1 MSRVG
6 GDLRTTVDTAVPG
19 ITPDALMVGVVVP
32 EEISGRSFSTF
43 ASHESEADQP
53 LPSTLGRGF
62 LTGEP
67 YPDPS

>member
-1 MSRVG
+1 
-6 GDLRTTVDTAVPG
+6 
-19 ITPDALMVGVVVP
+19 MVGVVVP